1 MKIRRTYTREFK
13 LKVLREC
20 ENGKGKAQLS
30 REYGLHPSLISRWK
44 KEFRED
50 PEHAFSGNG
59 NLYKEDARVA
69 ELERVVG
76 QLYTEN
82 SFLKMALS
90 TLEVRLQEQRKKDT
104 RR

>member
-20 ENGKGKAQLS
+20 ESGKDKAQLS
-30 REYGLHPSLISRWK
+30 RENGLHPSLISRWE

-59 NLYKEDARVA
+59 NSYKENARIS
-69 ELERVVG
+69 ELERVIG
-76 QLYTEN
+76 ELYAEN
-82 SFLKMALS
+82 S
-90 TLEVRLQEQRKKDT
+90 
-104 RR
+104 

>member
-30 REYGLHPSLISRWK
+30 REHCLHPSLISRWE

-59 NLYKEDARVA
+59 NIYKEDARIG
-69 ELERVVG
+69 ELERVIG
-76 QLYTEN
+76 ELYAEN
-82 SFLKMALS
+82 SFLKKALS
-90 TLEVRLQEQRKKDT
+90 NLEVKLQEQRRKNT
-104 RR
+104 RG